1 MFLMRRLRRWR
12 ADEAGVTLLEVLI
25 AISLLAISFTAVFSG
40 LSSALRTTDQLA
52 GYDRSVEYA
61 TRKLN
66 DLVMDP
72 TLGPGE
78 ERSGVSGS
86 GISWRATTD
95 LVDKRPSFDP
105 DQPVQLI
112 RIRLE
117 TSWAAPAGRR
127 SFVLQTL
134 KLRLPEVVPH
144 I

>member
-1 MFLMRRLRRWR
+1 MFPRRRLHGGR
-12 ADEAGVTLLEVLI
+12 ADEAGVSLLEVLI

-40 LSSALRTTDQLA
+40 LSSALRTTDQLG

-66 DLVMDP
+66 ELVMDP
-72 TLGPGE
+72 ALGPGE

-86 GISWRATTD
+86 GISWRASTV
-95 LVDKRPSFDP
+95 LVDERTSFNP
-105 DQPVQLI
+105 DQPVELI

-117 TSWAAPAGRR
+117 TSWNAPAGRR

-134 KLRLPEVVPH
+134 KLRLPEVVPPT
-144 I
+144 

>member
-1 MFLMRRLRRWR
+1 MFLRRLHCGR
-12 ADEAGVTLLEVLI
+12 ADEAGVSLLEVLI

-52 GYDRSVEYA
+52 GYDRSVAYA

-66 DLVMDP
+66 DLVLDP

-86 GISWRATTD
+86 GISWRATTA
-95 LVDKRPSFDP
+95 LVDERPSFNP
-105 DQPVQLI
+105 DRPLELI
-112 RIRLE
+112 RIRLV
-117 TSWAAPAGRR
+117 TSWKAPVGTR

-134 KLRLPEVVPH
+134 KMRLPEVVPQT
-144 I
+144 